1 MKFATVSVRG
11 VIRVFLDVHKFSSE
25 KLYHHRSS
33 LPQTI
38 PPIVSQAP
46 IFVEHLTRITG
57 KFINEVGGNAEW
69 LKTSVLY
76 QPVLRD

>member
-1 MKFATVSVRG
+1 MKFAKVSIRG

-25 KLYHHRSS
+25 KLYHLTAS
-33 LPQTI
+33 LLQTI
-38 PPIVSQAP
+38 PPIVSQLRT
-46 IFVEHLTRITG
+46 FVDHLTRITG